1 METKDQNILDKFKTI
16 RNKVRDETRNIIRE
30 EQRDIGISSKN
41 NPKKFWNYV
50 KSKTKNTTCIG
61 DIKYLNENNEQ
72 CIAKTNEEKSEAFC
86 NYFSS
91 VFTRES
97 SDTFESLKCEIEAED
112 MADISFK
119 IENIKMKLK
128 HLNVNKSPGPD
139 NIHPR
144 ILSEA
149 SEILA
154 LPLKI
159 LFETSFKKQELPL
172 DWKSANISTIFKK
185 GSKLDIS
192 NYRPI
197 SLTCICCKIMESIIR
212 DEIFSFLMENNLLSQ
227 TQFGF
232 IKGRSTVLQLLKV
245 LDEWTE
251 SLQSGGQ
258 IDVIYTDFEKAFDK
272 VPHKRLLS
280 KLKSYKIN
288 GNIIEWIE
296 SFLLSRKQR
305 VKINGVFSNWQNVLS
320 GIPQGSVLGP
330 LLFIIYINDLVEVC
344 SQGSRLFLYAD
355 DAKIFKH
362 ISNDFDKVDL
372 QSDLDSVKQWSDTWL
387 LKLNEKKC
395 KVISYGKEPLDKTE
409 YFINSGIEQYQLEKL
424 EFINDL
430 GIIFDTDLK
439 FNIHINEKVKK
450 AYSILGVIN
459 RNFKYMSKQTFI
471 LIYKSM
477 VRSHLEYGNCVWS
490 PTRIMDI
497 EKLERVQKR
506 ATKMIFFD
514 KQIGYEERLKSL
526 NLPTLKYR
534 RARGDMIE
542 TYKIITEKYESKSAN
557 VVFIM
562 NKNTFTRGNR
572 FKLFP
577 SNNYNK
583 IRDNFF
589 TNRVINVWNS
599 LPDNV
604 VCAKT
609 TNAFKN
615 LLDKFWSNQQFKF
628 NWRAEVSGTGS
639 RS

>member
-1 METKDQNILDKFKTI
+1 
-16 RNKVRDETRNIIRE
+16 
-30 EQRDIGISSKN
+30 
-41 NPKKFWNYV
+41 
-50 KSKTKNTTCIG
+50 
-61 DIKYLNENNEQ
+61 
-72 CIAKTNEEKSEAFC
+72 
-86 NYFSS
+86 
-91 VFTRES
+91 
-97 SDTFESLKCEIEAED
+97 
-112 MADISFK
+112 
-119 IENIKMKLK
+119 
-128 HLNVNKSPGPD
+128 
-139 NIHPR
+139 
-144 ILSEA
+144 
-149 SEILA
+149 
-154 LPLKI
+154 
-159 LFETSFKKQELPL
+159 
-172 DWKSANISTIFKK
+172 
-185 GSKLDIS
+185 
-192 NYRPI
+192 
-197 SLTCICCKIMESIIR
+197 
-212 DEIFSFLMENNLLSQ
+212 MENNLLSQ

-288 GNIIEWIE
+288 GNIIKWIE

-615 LLDKFWSNQQFKF
+615 LLDKFWSNQEFKF

>member
-1 METKDQNILDKFKTI
+1 MKIMNNVSQSQMRKNQKHSVTI
-16 RNKVRDETRNIIRE
+16 SLVFLQEKVVNLLNHSNVKIR
-30 EQRDIGISSKN
+30 QK
-41 NPKKFWNYV
+41 
-50 KSKTKNTTCIG
+50 
-61 DIKYLNENNEQ
+61 
-72 CIAKTNEEKSEAFC
+72 
-86 NYFSS
+86 
-91 VFTRES
+91 
-97 SDTFESLKCEIEAED
+97 D

-119 IENIKMKLK
+119 IENIKVKLK

-154 LPLKI
+154 LPLQI
-159 LFETSFKKQELPL
+159 LFETSFKQQELPL

-197 SLTCICCKIMESIIR
+197 SLTCICCKLMESIIR
-212 DEIFSFLMENNLLSQ
+212 DEIFSFLMENNLLSE

-245 LDEWTE
+245 LDEWTA

-288 GNIIEWIE
+288 GNIIKWIE

-409 YFINSGIEQYQLEKL
+409 YFIDSGIEQYQLEKL
-424 EFINDL
+424 KFINDL

-459 RNFKYMSKQTFI
+459 RNFKC
-471 LIYKSM
+471 M
-477 VRSHLEYGNCVWS
+477 VETNFH
-490 PTRIMDI
+490 
-497 EKLERVQKR
+497 
-506 ATKMIFFD
+506 F
-514 KQIGYEERLKSL
+514 
-526 NLPTLKYR
+526 NLQVN
-534 RARGDMIE
+534 G
-542 TYKIITEKYESKSAN
+542 
-557 VVFIM
+557 
-562 NKNTFTRGNR
+562 
-572 FKLFP
+572 
-577 SNNYNK
+577 
-583 IRDNFF
+583 
-589 TNRVINVWNS
+589 
-599 LPDNV
+599 
-604 VCAKT
+604 
-609 TNAFKN
+609 
-615 LLDKFWSNQQFKF
+615 
-628 NWRAEVSGTGS
+628 
-639 RS
+639 

>member
-16 RNKVRDETRNIIRE
+16 RNKVCDETRNIIRE
-30 EQRDIGISSKN
+30 EQREIGISSKN

-97 SDTFESLKCEIEAED
+97 SDAFESLECKNEAED
-112 MADISFK
+112 MSDISFK

-159 LFETSFKKQELPL
+159 LFESSFKQQELPL

-197 SLTCICCKIMESIIR
+197 SLTCICCKLMESIIR

-288 GNIIEWIE
+288 GNIIKWIE

-506 ATKMIFFD
+506 ATRMIFFD
-514 KQIGYEERLKSL
+514 KKIGYEERLKSL

-557 VVFIM
+557 VVFNM

-589 TNRVINVWNS
+589 TNRVINIWNS

-615 LLDKFWSNQQFKF
+615 LLDKFWSNQEFKF